1 MEFIM
6 KRILITRLLP
16 LLALFAATNINAGSD
31 EDMRKALGEMLPGF
45 PVESIRPSPIDGVSE
60 VQLGSRIFYISNDG
74 KYLLQG
80 NLIDMKT
87 RVDLSEERRKEI
99 RAGSID
105 DLGEDKMI
113 VFPAKSPKHEITV
126 FTDIDCTYCRKLHSE
141 IDQYNA
147 RGITVRY
154 VMFPRSGINTP
165 SYDKAVAVWCE
176 EDHQEALTR
185 AKAGEELTGSKD
197 CDNPVKENMKLGE
210 TMGLRGTP
218 AIVLANGE
226 MLPGYV
232 PADKLAVALDS
243 KL

>member
-1 MEFIM
+1 MELIM
-6 KRILITRLLP
+6 KRLLITRILP
-16 LLALFAATNINAGSD
+16 ILALLAAAAAHAGSD
-31 EDMRKALGEMLPGF
+31 EDIRKAVGEVLPGL

-99 RAGSID
+99 RVGAID
-105 DLGEDKMI
+105 DLGKDKMI

-126 FTDIDCTYCRKLHSE
+126 FTDIDCTYCRKLHRE
-141 IDQYNA
+141 IEQYNA

-154 VMFPRSGINTP
+154 VMYPRSGVNTP

-176 EDHQEALTR
+176 KDHQDALTR

-197 CDNPVKENMKLGE
+197 CDNPVKDHMKLGE